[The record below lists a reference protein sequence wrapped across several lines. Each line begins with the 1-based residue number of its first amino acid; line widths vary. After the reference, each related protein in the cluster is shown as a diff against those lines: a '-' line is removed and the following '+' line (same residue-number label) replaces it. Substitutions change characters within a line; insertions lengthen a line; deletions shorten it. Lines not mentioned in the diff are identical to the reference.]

1 MPAGSLLRRPR
12 KMLRMQRF
20 EFAILGAGAM
30 GSILGAHLA
39 RAGHSVA
46 MLTRGRRAQQVRN
59 EGLRISGLAT
69 FATPIHVIDEPARL
83 REAQALIVATKA
95 IGTAESLKPLAD
107 AKIGHAFSVQNG
119 VLKNDLLEAAFG
131 PEHVL
136 GALANMSGELLP
148 SGEVL
153 FTRNVSLQIGA
164 LRGDMRQAEAVRSLA
179 QTIDSSGV
187 RSAAVAD
194 IAARE
199 WSKFAAWV
207 GMAGVSITTRAVT
220 WKYLVDPD
228 ATLVL
233 VRLIREV
240 RELAARAGVTFTDDV
255 VLPVATLCTG
265 TEDAAVRLLNEIGAH
280 FRDHA
285 PEHRLSAHQD
295 IDAGRPLEV
304 DETLGHAARTAARMG
319 LSLPLLDAVYRIA
332 AAIDRTSR
340 ATPDV

>member
-1 MPAGSLLRRPR
+1 
-12 KMLRMQRF
+12 MQEF

-46 MLTRGRRAQQVRN
+46 MLARGRRAEQVRSG
-59 EGLRISGLAT
+59 GLRISGLAR
-69 FATPIHVIDEPARL
+69 FAATVHVVDDPARL
-83 REAQALIVATKA
+83 RDARVLIVATKA
-95 IGTAESLKPLAD
+95 IGTAQALQPLAD
-107 AKIGHAFSVQNG
+107 ANIDYAFSVQNG
-119 VLKNDLLEAAFG
+119 VLKNELLAAAFG
-131 PEHVL
+131 PDRVL

-153 FTRNVSLQIGA
+153 FTRNVCLQIGA
-164 LRGDMRQAEAVRSLA
+164 LRGGVPEPVRGLA
-179 QTIDSSGV
+179 QTIDASGV
-187 RSAAVAD
+187 RSAAVPD

-207 GMAGVSITTRAVT
+207 GMAGVAITTRAVT
-220 WKYLVDPD
+220 WRYLVDPD
-228 ATLVL
+228 AALLL

-240 RELAARAGVTFTDDV
+240 RELAARAEVTLTDDAV
-255 VLPVATLCTG
+255 FPVATLCSG
-265 TEDAAVRLLNEIGAH
+265 TEEAAVRRLNEIGAH
-280 FRDHA
+280 FRDHS

-304 DETLGHAARTAARMG
+304 EETLGHAARVATQMG

-332 AAIDRTSR
+332 AAIDRT
-340 ATPDV
+340 AH

>member
-1 MPAGSLLRRPR
+1 MPRL
-12 KMLRMQRF
+12 

-46 MLTRGRRAQQVRN
+46 MLARGRRADQVRSD
-59 EGLRISGLAT
+59 GLRVSGLAELSM
-69 FATPIHVIDEPARL
+69 PVQVIDNPARL
-83 REAQALIVATKA
+83 REAQVLIVATKA
-95 IGTAESLKPLAD
+95 IGTAESLKPLAG
-107 AKIGHAFSVQNG
+107 AKIDYAFSIQNG

-131 PEHVL
+131 AEHVL
-136 GALANMSGELLP
+136 GALANMSGELKP

-164 LRGDMRQAEAVRSLA
+164 LHGGVPDAVRKLA

-187 RSAAVAD
+187 HSVAVPN
-194 IAARE
+194 IAAQE

-207 GMAGVSITTRAVT
+207 GMAGVAITTRVVT
-220 WKYLVDPD
+220 WKYLMDPD
-228 ATLVL
+228 AALVL
-233 VRLIREV
+233 VRLVREM
-240 RELAARAGVTFTDDV
+240 RELAARAQVAFTDDV
-255 VLPVATLCTG
+255 VFPVATLCTG
-265 TEDAAVRLLNEIGAH
+265 TEEAAVRRLREIGTQ
-280 FRDHA
+280 FRDHS

-304 DETLGHAARTAARMG
+304 EETLGHAARTAAGME
-319 LSLPLLDAVYRIA
+319 LALPLLDAVYRIA

-340 ATPDV
+340 ATR

>member
-1 MPAGSLLRRPR
+1 
-12 KMLRMQRF
+12 MQKL

-39 RAGHSVA
+39 RAGHAVA
-46 MLTRGRRAQQVRN
+46 MLARGRRAEQIRD
-59 EGLRISGLAT
+59 EGLRLTGLAR
-69 FATPIHVIDEPARL
+69 FVAPVHVIVDPARL
-83 REAQALIVATKA
+83 RETQVLIVATKA

-107 AKIGHAFSVQNG
+107 ARVGRTFSIQNG
-119 VLKNDLLEAAFG
+119 VLKNDLLAAAFG
-131 PEHVL
+131 AEHVL
-136 GALANMSGELLP
+136 GALANMSGELLA

-153 FTRNVSLQIGA
+153 FTRNVSLQLGA
-164 LRGDMRQAEAVRSLA
+164 LHADIPEAVGTLA
-179 QTIDSSGV
+179 ETIDSSGV
-187 RSAAVAD
+187 RCAAVPD

-207 GMAGVSITTRAVT
+207 GMAGAAITTRAVT

-228 ATLVL
+228 AALL
-233 VRLIREV
+233 IVRLIREV
-240 RELAARAGVTFTDDV
+240 RELAVRVRADIAFTDDV
-255 VLPVATLCTG
+255 VFPVATLCSG
-265 TEDAAVRLLNEIGAH
+265 AEQAAVRRLNEIGAH
-280 FRDHA
+280 FREHS

-332 AAIDRTSR
+332 AAIDRTAH
-340 ATPDV
+340 AT

>member
-1 MPAGSLLRRPR
+1 MPRL
-12 KMLRMQRF
+12 

-46 MLTRGRRAQQVRN
+46 MLTRGRRAGQVRS
-59 EGLRISGLAT
+59 EGLRIAGLARFST
-69 FATPIHVIDEPARL
+69 AIEVIDDPARL
-83 REAQALIVATKA
+83 REAQVLIVATKA
-95 IGTAESLKPLAD
+95 IGTAESLKPLAG
-107 AKIGHAFSVQNG
+107 AKIGYALSVQNG
-119 VLKNDLLEAAFG
+119 VLKNDLLAAAFG
-131 PEHVL
+131 SDHVL
-136 GALANMSGELLP
+136 GALANMSGELKP

-164 LRGDMRQAEAVRSLA
+164 LQGGIPDAVRALA
-179 QTIDSSGV
+179 HTINASGV
-187 RSAAVAD
+187 RSAAVPN
-194 IAARE
+194 IAAQE

-220 WKYLVDPD
+220 WKYLMDPD
-228 ATLVL
+228 AALVL

-240 RELAARAGVTFTDDV
+240 RELASRAGLVFTDDV
-255 VLPVATLCTG
+255 VFPVATLCTG
-265 TEDAAVRLLNEIGAH
+265 TEEAAVRRLNEIGAQ
-280 FRDHA
+280 FRDHS

-304 DETLGHAARTAARMG
+304 EETLGHAARTASREG

-340 ATPDV
+340 AT

>member
-1 MPAGSLLRRPR
+1 MPS
-12 KMLRMQRF
+12 F

-46 MLTRGRRAQQVRN
+46 LLARGRRAEQVRS
-59 EGLRISGLAT
+59 EGLRISGLARFST
-69 FATPIHVIDEPARL
+69 RVQVIDDPARL
-83 REAQALIVATKA
+83 RETQVLIVATKA
-95 IGTAESLKPLAD
+95 IGTAESLKPLPG
-107 AKIGHAFSVQNG
+107 AKVDYAFSIQNG
-119 VLKNDLLEAAFG
+119 VLKNELLEAAFG
-131 PEHVL
+131 AEHVL
-136 GALANMSGELLP
+136 GALANMSGELKP

-164 LRGDMRQAEAVRSLA
+164 LHGGVPDAVRSLA
-179 QTIDSSGV
+179 QAIDSSGV
-187 RSAAVAD
+187 HCAAVPN
-194 IAARE
+194 IAAQE

-207 GMAGVSITTRAVT
+207 GMAGASITTRAVT
-220 WKYLVDPD
+220 WKYLMDPD
-228 ATLVL
+228 AALVV

-255 VLPVATLCTG
+255 VFPVATLCAG
-265 TEDAAVRLLNEIGAH
+265 TEEAAVRRLNEIGAQ
-280 FRDHA
+280 FRDHS

-295 IDAGRPLEV
+295 IDARRPLEV
-304 DETLGHAARTAARMG
+304 DETLGHAARTAARIG

-340 ATPDV
+340 AD